1 MITYAIEYAGRWC
14 ASSGRMEEDATIEL
28 LTRLSLAWL
37 PHSFM
42 AGQTTE
48 KPAMVRMLQ
57 NASDK
62 NKAEAMWPEREGG
75 VQVNYSKI

>member
-1 MITYAIEYAGRWC
+1 
-14 ASSGRMEEDATIEL
+14 
-28 LTRLSLAWL
+28 
-37 PHSFM
+37 M

-62 NKAEAMWPEREGG
+62 NKAEAMWPEREGD